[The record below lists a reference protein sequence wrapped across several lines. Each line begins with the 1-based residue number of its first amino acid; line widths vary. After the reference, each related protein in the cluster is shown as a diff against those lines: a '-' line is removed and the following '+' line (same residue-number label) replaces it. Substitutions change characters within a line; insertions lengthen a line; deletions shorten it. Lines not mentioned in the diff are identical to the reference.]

1 MSTGTRQRPAERRR
15 RPPVRQPSTRQG
27 PLGKAPRRPATVA
40 RRQLRAAPP
49 RRRLT
54 ALIVVM
60 ALAFVAI
67 VVRLVQ
73 VQAVDNKRYSAFGV
87 SQRTSTTTLPAERG
101 SIFDRNG
108 RELAMTVEQNT
119 VWTNPHLVTDPD
131 AAAKALAP
139 VLDEDQ
145 GSLHAKLTQAS
156 SFVYLA
162 RKVDDGTAAKVKAL
176 NLEGVFLLPEA
187 KRFLPNGDLAAPV
200 IGRVGLDNQ
209 ALSGLEVKYDKSLA
223 GKPGRMVV
231 ERDPQG
237 SQIPN
242 GVREYTPS
250 ARGDDLVLTLDQSLQ
265 FETERALASEIT
277 AAHAKGGMALV
288 MDSRTGELLAM
299 ANLVA
304 SQDGGPGPSPNND
317 VLTKVFEPGSVN
329 KLITVS
335 GALESGVIKP
345 TDKLVVPSTIRV
357 GHDTFSEHDPHPT
370 QQWSITDIVANS
382 SNVGSIMIGQKLGKD
397 RLDHYLRAYGF
408 GTKTALG
415 FPGESAGLLLDP
427 AHYYINSMG
436 TVPIGQGLAVTAMQL
451 LAAYNTVANGG
462 EYVAPKL
469 VKATVDASGN
479 RQVTPPSPR
488 RRVVSERTAAEM
500 TSMLNEVVRVGT
512 AKLAA
517 IDGYTVAGKTGTAR
531 KTVEGTYGYKPGAY
545 YSSFAGFVPSQ
556 KPAFTALVVL
566 DEPTPIYGGLVAA
579 PVFADIARYALREF
593 RVPPPPPAAATA
605 APPATAAGA
614 QSVGE
619 PDLPASTTAP
629 SPTTLT
635 SSPSTSSSNAPPAA
649 TQTTPPAKKP

>member
-1 MSTGTRQRPAERRR
+1 MTTRTRQRPADRRR
-15 RPPVRQPSTRQG
+15 RPPVRQPHTRRGPVRQRTPVGST
-27 PLGKAPRRPATVA
+27 TVA
-40 RRQLRAAPP
+40 RRLPAASLP
-49 RRRLT
+49 RRRIT
-54 ALIVVM
+54 ALVVVM
-60 ALAFVAI
+60 ALAFVAV

-73 VQAVDNKRYSAFGV
+73 VQGVDASRYAAFGV
-87 SQRTSTTTLPAERG
+87 SQRTSTQTLPAERG

-108 RELAMTVEQNT
+108 RELAMTVAQST
-119 VWTNPHLVTDPD
+119 VWTNPHLVTDPT

-139 VLDEDQ
+139 VLGQDEATLRD
-145 GSLHAKLTQAS
+145 KLTQAS

-162 RKVDDGTAAKVKAL
+162 RKVDDPTAATVKGL

-187 KRFLPNGDLAAPV
+187 KRFLPAGSLAAPV

-209 ALSGLEVKYDKSLA
+209 SLSGLEVKYDKALA

-237 SQIPN
+237 SQIPG

-250 ARGDDLVLTLDQSLQ
+250 TRGDDLVLTIDESLQ
-265 FETERALASEIT
+265 FETERALATEIT

-288 MDSRTGELLAM
+288 MDSKSGELLAM

-304 SQDGGPGPSPNND
+304 GKND
-317 VLTKVFEPGSVN
+317 ATPTAATSNEVLTNVFEPGSVN

-335 GALESGVIKP
+335 GALESGVIQP
-345 TDKLVVPSTIRV
+345 TDKLVVPSTIKV

-382 SNVGSIMIGQKLGKD
+382 SNVGSIMIGQKLGKT
-397 RLDHYLRAYGF
+397 RLDHFLRAYGF
-408 GTKTALG
+408 GTRTAIG

-427 AHYYINSMG
+427 AHYYNNSMG
-436 TVPIGQGLAVTAMQL
+436 TVPIGQGLAVTAVQL
-451 LAAYNTVANGG
+451 IAAYNTVANGG

-469 VKATVDASGN
+469 VRAVVDATGQ
-479 RQVTPPSPR
+479 RHETAPSLR
-488 RRVVSERTAAEM
+488 RRVISEKTAGEM

-531 KTVEGTYGYKPGAY
+531 KTEEGIKGYKAGAY
-545 YSSFAGFVPSQ
+545 FSSFAGFVPSQ

-579 PVFADIARYALREF
+579 PVFAQIARYALREF

-619 PDLPASTTAP
+619 ADLPATSIPPQQSIPAPSTT
-629 SPTTLT
+629 PTTT
-635 SSPSTSSSNAPPAA
+635 PAP
-649 TQTTPPAKKP
+649 PPAKKP

>member
-1 MSTGTRQRPAERRR
+1 M
-15 RPPVRQPSTRQG
+15 
-27 PLGKAPRRPATVA
+27 A
-40 RRQLRAAPP
+40 RRQLRATPP

-54 ALIVVM
+54 ALVVVM
-60 ALAFVAI
+60 ALAFVAV

-73 VQAVDNKRYSAFGV
+73 VQAVDANRYAAFGV
-87 SQRTSTTTLPAERG
+87 SQRTSARTLPAERG

-108 RELAMTVEQNT
+108 RELAMTVEQST
-119 VWTNPHLVTDPD
+119 VWTNPHLVTDPT
-131 AAAKALAP
+131 AAARALAP
-139 VLDEDQ
+139 VLDQDEA
-145 GSLHAKLTQAS
+145 SLHAKLTQAS

-187 KRFLPNGDLAAPV
+187 KRFLPAGDMASPV

-209 ALSGLEVKYDKSLA
+209 GLSGLEVKYEKALA

-250 ARGDDLVLTLDQSLQ
+250 TRGDDLVLTIDESLQ
-265 FETERALASEIT
+265 FETERALSSEIE

-288 MDSRTGELLAM
+288 MDSQSGELLAM
-299 ANLVA
+299 ASLVA
-304 SQDGGPGPSPNND
+304 GENGPPQSSANND

-335 GALESGVIKP
+335 GALESGVIRA

-408 GTKTALG
+408 GTKTSIG

-427 AHYYINSMG
+427 AHYYNNSMG

-451 LAAYNTVANGG
+451 IAAYNTVANGG

-469 VKATVDASGN
+469 VKATVDSNGTRHATPAS
-479 RQVTPPSPR
+479 TR
-488 RRVVSERTAAEM
+488 RRVISERTASQM

-517 IDGYTVAGKTGTAR
+517 IDGYTVAGKT
-531 KTVEGTYGYKPGAY
+531 
-545 YSSFAGFVPSQ
+545 
-556 KPAFTALVVL
+556 
-566 DEPTPIYGGLVAA
+566 
-579 PVFADIARYALREF
+579 
-593 RVPPPPPAAATA
+593 
-605 APPATAAGA
+605 
-614 QSVGE
+614 
-619 PDLPASTTAP
+619 
-629 SPTTLT
+629 
-635 SSPSTSSSNAPPAA
+635 
-649 TQTTPPAKKP
+649 